1 MGNFGFGEMAVI
13 AIFGL
18 LVFGPQRLPEIA
30 RSVGGFIREFKSVT
44 GGITKEF
51 KAEMDASPKPKP
63 APAATKVNQS
73 AATDSVPGSID
84 PSPAHIPS
92 EATAQKASAEN
103 VTTS

>member
-30 RSVGGFIREFKSVT
+30 RSVGGFLREFKDVT

-51 KAEMDASPKPKP
+51 KAEMDSPPKPRLVAQPVEKAEP
-63 APAATKVNQS
+63 SAPLAETA
-73 AATDSVPGSID
+73 D
-84 PSPAHIPS
+84 PLV
-92 EATAQKASAEN
+92 K
-103 VTTS
+103 